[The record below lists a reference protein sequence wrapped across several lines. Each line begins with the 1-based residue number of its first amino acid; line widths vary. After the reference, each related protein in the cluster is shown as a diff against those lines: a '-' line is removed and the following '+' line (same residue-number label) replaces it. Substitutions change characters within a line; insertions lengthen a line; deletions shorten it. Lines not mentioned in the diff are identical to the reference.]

1 MLRILF
7 QDGKPV
13 STMENAVHADTPLGS
28 PSFQEERC
36 TEQSF
41 QALDKSSQ
49 SLLVKLSVFRTG
61 RFDLETAI
69 FVTSADRKILEQAKH
84 LNEKKYDLLVNL
96 NHLRICNFIEEE
108 EESEVTNLKTSA
120 EKKTKHR
127 FSLHPLICSYLLK
140 NQSSGDFIEDS
151 AQAKLGFCIH
161 FCSVMNKF
169 VRKYDSSET
178 EAAKSIWKEND
189 IHFKTWFH
197 YVAGECLPVDR
208 FCENSSYCK
217 PLQIQARIWR
227 VAQTMLSPSEQLG
240 FLQQQTKLAN
250 QSKSWFSAV
259 VWISL
264 QAEYH
269 VNHNE
274 VEIAE
279 QLMNGLP
286 EEYFSFAPRIT
297 SDTLNADQNLAQTD
311 EMFINVA
318 EMYSQEQQL
327 GVLVASAFYY
337 STCGYILKQGG
348 NIKTSRN
355 YLRLARK
362 LFSGKYGKPDIQKQI
377 KQSYKFEHSKIE
389 HWLTML
395 KRQQFHESQ
404 NPHHCRQSTA
414 SSNSSA
420 DLDSIYSNTR
430 ESCSSTE
437 IQECCLLLNE
447 SSSSRQQAWISASS
461 NRKIPS
467 RDSQALSSCSDTS
480 WRDSYDSTG
489 SFGHDSLEIMP
500 GLSSKARRRKSVDR
514 LESQASVT
522 SLMDKLQTNI
532 GGSWE
537 QVFAEGI
544 FIQLFLAWAGSST
557 NYWVTYF
564 HFLPAQTTR
573 NNCSIT

>member
-1 MLRILF
+1 MLGILF

-13 STMENAVHADTPLGS
+13 STMEDAVHADTPPGS
-28 PSFQEERC
+28 PSLEVERC
-36 TEQSF
+36 IEQSF
-41 QALDKSSQ
+41 QALDKNSQ

-69 FVTSADRKILEQAKH
+69 FVTSADRTILQQAKH

-127 FSLHPLICSYLLK
+127 FSLHPLICCYLLK
-140 NQSSGDFIEDS
+140 NQGSSDFIEDS
-151 AQAKLGFCIH
+151 AQAKHGFCTH
-161 FCSVMNKF
+161 FCSMMNKYL
-169 VRKYDSSET
+169 RKYDSSET

-189 IHFKTWFH
+189 IHFKIWFH
-197 YVAGECLPVDR
+197 YVAGECLPVDT

-227 VAQTMLSPSEQLG
+227 VAQTMLSPSEQLR

-259 VWISL
+259 VWIFL

-269 VNHNE
+269 VNQNE

-286 EEYFSFAPRIT
+286 EEYYSFAPRIT

-337 STCGYILKQGG
+337 STCGYILKQGS

-395 KRQQFHESQ
+395 KRKQFHESQ

-414 SSNSSA
+414 ASNSSA

-430 ESCSSTE
+430 ESCSSAE

-447 SSSSRQQAWISASS
+447 SSSSRQQAWLSASS

-467 RDSQALSSCSDTS
+467 RDSQALTSCSDTS

-500 GLSSKARRRKSVDR
+500 GLSNKARRRKSVNR

-522 SLMDKLQTNI
+522 SLMGKLQTNI

-544 FIQLFLAWAGSST
+544 FI
-557 NYWVTYF
+557 
-564 HFLPAQTTR
+564 
-573 NNCSIT
+573 